1 MEPKVSKLT
10 IARRILPWLLVNFL
24 LMPLACALLFIGYGK
39 DVAKDFWKDLYGE

>member
-1 MEPKVSKLT
+1 MKPNAHPLT